1 MREILYYNTYK
12 KDLKL
17 VIKQISSEKWGIE
30 KINEVVSMLQ
40 TQDIL
45 PQSLKD
51 HNLWGEYQGF
61 RECHIYGDLVIVY
74 KRDGKELYL
83 RRIGRHQDLFKNY

>member
-1 MREILYYNTYK
+1 MRNIVIHNNYK
-12 KDLKL
+12 KDFKL
-17 VIKQISSEKWGIE
+17 VKRQISSEKWGIE
-30 KINEVVSMLQ
+30 KIREVVLMLR

-45 PQSLKD
+45 PQSLND

-74 KRDGKELYL
+74 KRDDKELHL
-83 RRIGRHQDLFKNY
+83 RRIGRHQDLFKDY

>member
-30 KINEVVSMLQ
+30 KINEVVS
-40 TQDIL
+40 IL
-45 PQSLKD
+45 
-51 HNLWGEYQGF
+51 
-61 RECHIYGDLVIVY
+61 
-74 KRDGKELYL
+74 
-83 RRIGRHQDLFKNY
+83 

>member
-1 MREILYYNTYK
+1 MRNIVIHNNYK
-12 KDLKL
+12 KDFKL
-17 VIKQISSEKWGIE
+17 VKRQISSEKWGIE
-30 KINEVVSMLQ
+30 KIREVVLMLQ

-45 PQSLKD
+45 PQSLND

-74 KRDGKELYL
+74 KRDDKELHL

>member
-1 MREILYYNTYK
+1 MRNIVIHNNYK
-12 KDLKL
+12 KDFKL
-17 VIKQISSEKWGIE
+17 VKRQISSEKWGIE
-30 KINEVVSMLQ
+30 KIREVVLMLQ

-45 PQSLKD
+45 PQSLND

-74 KRDGKELYL
+74 KRDDKELHL
-83 RRIGRHQDLFKNY
+83 RRIGRHQDLFKDY

>member
-1 MREILYYNTYK
+1 MRNIVIHNNYK
-12 KDLKL
+12 KDFKL
-17 VIKQISSEKWGIE
+17 VKRQISSEKWGIE
-30 KINEVVSMLQ
+30 KIREVVLMLQ

-45 PQSLKD
+45 PQSLND

-74 KRDGKELYL
+74 KRDDKELYL